1 MSKDTTNPGQGQG
14 WDDLAE
20 ARWKE
25 MQAGLYDLHLD
36 IVYRDPRDVDPIEER
51 SRLVAAEH
59 SYYGQVA

>member
-1 MSKDTTNPGQGQG
+1 MTKDTTNPSWRQG

-25 MQAGLYDLHLD
+25 ERAGIYDLRLS
-36 IVYRDPRDVDPIEER
+36 VGYRDPRDADPVEER

-59 SYYGQVA
+59 SYYGKVA